1 MSGLQRMH
9 IPKLRLW
16 KIEGLRTGERIRKKL
31 ISGTLIIAMMLS
43 FAACG
48 SKEPEKTAVN
58 VFAAASLSGVMAEFE
73 AEFDKI
79 FNS

>member
-1 MSGLQRMH
+1 M
-9 IPKLRLW
+9 
-16 KIEGLRTGERIRKKL
+16 KKL
-31 ISGTLIIAMMLS
+31 ISITLIIAMMLS

-73 AEFDKI
+73 AEFEKANPDVDI
-79 FNS
+79 VINADSS